1 MTVQVLLHSEQGM
14 LFCCFF
20 LSSYCYYCNNISC
33 ICMFTFSVWCLLL
46 RVLEKEKSL
55 QHLSPLISIL
65 SEISNSSN
73 LHSAA
78 YGTVPRMPIS
88 MNMRLIITFH
98 NIIIIP
104 IKNYE
109 IITKVIRGHHKSI

>member
-1 MTVQVLLHSEQGM
+1 
-14 LFCCFF
+14 
-20 LSSYCYYCNNISC
+20 
-33 ICMFTFSVWCLLL
+33 MFTFSVWCLLL